1 MTPAPSFG
9 AAAAS
14 SPFAKAP
21 ASPAASPFGAAAA
34 PLSPAPLQGPLAGAA
49 ANAAAAPSA
58 PGTVVTLPEAPADSV
73 SCLRFC
79 AGADLLAASAWDG
92 TVRVWDLRSGA
103 AAARH
108 AATYTHA
115 KPAMSVA
122 LAPSGERVV
131 SGGADRAVRA
141 FDLSSGQLGLIGE
154 HKDAVSCVAVS
165 ADMPQVVLSGS
176 WDRTLVCWDLREGP
190 ASVQQVS
197 LNEKVHDL
205 DVRWP
210 FALVG
215 GASPGQALLFDV
227 RKAKGALTS
236 TVCKT
241 SQHLAGHPPRC
252 VALFPKGLYDKGDSS
267 GFCVGAYEGRVGVHF
282 GPTTAAAPATGSKEW
297 GDDFT
302 FKCHRTPAATGGG
315 AVQVYAVNALAFNPR
330 ASEQLAT
337 AGADGEVWMWDL
349 KRRMAVHKPL
359 VPRPAGAEVVGV
371 PSISFSSSGT
381 LLAYAFSDD
390 WTAGEERYQRLCTA
404 GHSNAVKVIAVPE
417 A

>member
-1 MTPAPSFG
+1 M
-9 AAAAS
+9 
-14 SPFAKAP
+14 
-21 ASPAASPFGAAAA
+21 
-34 PLSPAPLQGPLAGAA
+34 
-49 ANAAAAPSA
+49 
-58 PGTVVTLPEAPADSV
+58 TLPEAPADSV
-73 SCLRFC
+73 SCLLC

-92 TVRVWDLRSGA
+92 TVRVWDPRSGA

-337 AGADGEVWMWDL
+337 AGADGEVMWGPQAADGRAQAARAAPRRRRGGRRAVDL
-349 KRRMAVHKPL
+349 VLVERRP
-359 VPRPAGAEVVGV
+359 PRVR
-371 PSISFSSSGT
+371 
-381 LLAYAFSDD
+381 LL
-390 WTAGEERYQRLCTA
+390 RRLDRRR
-404 GHSNAVKVIAVPE
+404 GAVPAPLHRRPLE
-417 A
+417 RRQGDRGAGGID

>member
-1 MTPAPSFG
+1 
-9 AAAAS
+9 
-14 SPFAKAP
+14 
-21 ASPAASPFGAAAA
+21 
-34 PLSPAPLQGPLAGAA
+34 
-49 ANAAAAPSA
+49 
-58 PGTVVTLPEAPADSV
+58 
-73 SCLRFC
+73 
-79 AGADLLAASAWDG
+79 
-92 TVRVWDLRSGA
+92 
-103 AAARH
+103 
-108 AATYTHA
+108 
-115 KPAMSVA
+115 MSVA

-267 GFCVGAYEGRVGVHF
+267 GFCVGAYEGRVGVAL
-282 GPTTAAAPATGSKEW
+282 GA
-297 GDDFT
+297 DD
-302 FKCHRTPAATGGG
+302 GGG
-315 AVQVYAVNALAFNPR
+315 AGDGVEGVGRRLHVQVPPHAGGDGGRRGAGVRGER
-330 ASEQLAT
+330 ARLQPARVRAARDGGRRRRGVDVGPQAADGRAQA
-337 AGADGEVWMWDL
+337 AGARAPPAPRWSAC
-349 KRRMAVHKPL
+349 RRSRSRRAAPSSRTRSRTTG
-359 VPRPAGAEVVGV
+359 PPAR
-371 PSISFSSSGT
+371 SGT
-381 LLAYAFSDD
+381 SASAPPATRTPS
-390 WTAGEERYQRLCTA
+390 R
-404 GHSNAVKVIAVPE
+404 
-417 A
+417 

>member
-1 MTPAPSFG
+1 MRISADAPET
-9 AAAAS
+9 
-14 SPFAKAP
+14 
-21 ASPAASPFGAAAA
+21 
-34 PLSPAPLQGPLAGAA
+34 
-49 ANAAAAPSA
+49 
-58 PGTVVTLPEAPADSV
+58 GT
-73 SCLRFC
+73 R
-79 AGADLLAASAWDG
+79 
-92 TVRVWDLRSGA
+92 
-103 AAARH
+103 AR
-108 AATYTHA
+108 
-115 KPAMSVA
+115 
-122 LAPSGERVV
+122 
-131 SGGADRAVRA
+131 
-141 FDLSSGQLGLIGE
+141 
-154 HKDAVSCVAVS
+154 VAVS

-302 FKCHRTPAATGGG
+302 FKCHRTPAATGRRRRRTRRRPRLRRAESPGG
-315 AVQVYAVNALAFNPR
+315 AAGGPR
-330 ASEQLAT
+330 RA
-337 AGADGEVWMWDL
+337 
-349 KRRMAVHKPL
+349 K
-359 VPRPAGAEVVGV
+359 
-371 PSISFSSSGT
+371 
-381 LLAYAFSDD
+381 
-390 WTAGEERYQRLCTA
+390 
-404 GHSNAVKVIAVPE
+404 
-417 A
+417 